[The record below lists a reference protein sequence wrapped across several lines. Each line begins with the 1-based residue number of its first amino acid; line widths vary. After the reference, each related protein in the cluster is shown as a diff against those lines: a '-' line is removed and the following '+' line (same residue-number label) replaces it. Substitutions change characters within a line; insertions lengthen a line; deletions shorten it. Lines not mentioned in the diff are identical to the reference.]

1 MTRVT
6 SHSSSGHLIG
16 GGLGGTLA
24 KVEMMWVAQWYP
36 ERGAAALCLV
46 TGYIHQL
53 VSAAVFADGVIM
65 SRAILSV
72 IAPPDGLSCLLP
84 TPNTAIAA
92 TKYKVEVRAAHVKGE
107 TDGLCNSVI
116 TQAKLYRGS
125 EKPYK

>member
-1 MTRVT
+1 MGCTVPQQ
-6 SHSSSGHLIG
+6 S
-16 GGLGGTLA
+16 
-24 KVEMMWVAQWYP
+24 YP

-53 VSAAVFADGVIM
+53 VSAPVFADGVIM

>member
-1 MTRVT
+1 MLKWRRCGL
-6 SHSSSGHLIG
+6 HSQQS
-16 GGLGGTLA
+16 
-24 KVEMMWVAQWYP
+24 YP

-84 TPNTAIAA
+84 TPNIAIAA
-92 TKYKVEVRAAHVKGE
+92 TKYKVEVRAAHLKGK
-107 TDGLCNSVI
+107 LMVSVI
-116 TQAKLYRGS
+116 L
-125 EKPYK
+125 